1 MNRPFDPV
9 TYPPPSSGRAT
20 GAATYDEGLRRHM
33 LGVYRNMAL
42 GLGIT
47 ALVALLIASTPA
59 LYQPIFGTP
68 LKWVAI
74 FAPLAFV
81 LFFTFRVERMTTAQ
95 ARTAFYAFASV
106 MGVSMASIF
115 LVFTGTSIALAFFS
129 AAAVFAGMSLWGYS
143 TNVDLSRWTTFLMVG
158 LIGVMIAS
166 VVNLFVGSSTL
177 QLVFSIVGVLVFTG
191 LTAWD
196 TQRLK
201 SEYLAYAGSERADK
215 LAVMGALSLYLN
227 LINLFQLLLSL
238 FGQREE

>member
-1 MNRPFDPV
+1 MNRHFDPINS
-9 TYPPPSSGRAT
+9 PPPSPARAG
-20 GAATYDEGLRRHM
+20 GAAIYDEGLRRHR

-47 ALVALLIASTPA
+47 ALVALLVASTPA

-81 LFFTFRVERMTTAQ
+81 LFFSFRVERMTTTQ
-95 ARTAFYAFASV
+95 ARTAFYAFAAV

-129 AAAVFAGMSLWGYS
+129 AAAVFAGMSLWGYT
-143 TNVDLSRWTTFLMVG
+143 TNVDLSRWSTFLMVG
-158 LIGVMIAS
+158 LIGVVIAS
-166 VVNLFVGSSTL
+166 LVNLFIGSSML
-177 QLVFSIVGVLVFTG
+177 QLVFSIAGVLVFTG

-201 SEYLAYAGSERADK
+201 SEYLAYAGTERADK

-238 FGQREE
+238 FGQRGA